1 MYINVYATLIMI
13 KKQSP
18 MPTNEWTVQPVFKTL
33 EERPVVLVNLI
44 CFLCSPA
51 LLSISFNKVDL
62 LLLMAP
68 AKKVLARMSAS

>member
-1 MYINVYATLIMI
+1 MI

-18 MPTNEWTVQPVFKTL
+18 MPTNEWTVQSVFKTL

-44 CFLCSPA
+44 RFLCSPA

-62 LLLMAP
+62 LLLLMAP
-68 AKKVLARMSAS
+68 AKKVLARMLTSRNQDLG